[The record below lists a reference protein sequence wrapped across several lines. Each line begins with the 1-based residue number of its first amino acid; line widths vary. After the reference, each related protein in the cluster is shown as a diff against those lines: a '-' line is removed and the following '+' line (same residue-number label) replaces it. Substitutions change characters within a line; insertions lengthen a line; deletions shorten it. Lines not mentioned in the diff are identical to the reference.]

1 LSSCTYPDNF
11 QKLILSQSSTSLS
24 DWDDCF
30 LRRYSNAGNA
40 GRNCQL
46 YAIEKQSIPF
56 QEPHDEVLGLLSP
69 SPAPHEDG
77 FGLVSPTP
85 HEDGIGL
92 PSPSFEPQEEPQEE
106 DVILI
111 VPEVR

>member
-1 LSSCTYPDNF
+1 LY
-11 QKLILSQSSTSLS
+11 
-24 DWDDCF
+24 DCF
-30 LRRYSNAGNA
+30 LKIYSNAGNA

-46 YAIEKQSIPF
+46 CAIEKQSIPF

-69 SPAPHEDG
+69 SSAPQAEG
-77 FGLVSPTP
+77 FGLLSPAPQEEGFDSLSPVP
-85 HEDGIGL
+85 HDDGFGL

-106 DVILI
+106 EVILI